1 MPSPA
6 ITIGDDFCAEEK
18 LVMKLVNRVCV
29 LAAMV
34 VLAGCSERGLSPLA
48 MLNAAQPVGSP
59 FNKYLAV
66 EYKTVA
72 NRFHGAEA
80 DYFAKKGLAAVD
92 GMFVQPETLA
102 GRDFSGVDAAEMAE
116 SRGELINLLNGG
128 GRDLAPDI
136 SAVAQTRFDCWAGLQ
151 GGSFLRRHAAHFPQ
165 ENVTCR
171 EKFRTAVNLLKQV
184 LEIAPPPI
192 MSPPAPVTAEE
203 FPSPILASSHGIET
217 PVREMSFLIFFDWD
231 KAIVTPGAD
240 DVLEMAT
247 HEINARDDIS
257 EIIVGGYTDTSGSEK
272 YNMKLSQKRANAVR
286 ERLVFYGADKNKI
299 RVVGH
304 GEKDLLVKTAPG
316 AREPQNR
323 RAQIIFE

>member
-1 MPSPA
+1 
-6 ITIGDDFCAEEK
+6 
-18 LVMKLVNRVCV
+18 MKLVNRVCV

-128 GRDLAPDI
+128 GRDL
-136 SAVAQTRFDCWAGLQ
+136 AQTRFDCWAGLQ

-257 EIIVGGYTDTSGSEK
+257 EIIVGG
-272 YNMKLSQKRANAVR
+272 
-286 ERLVFYGADKNKI
+286 
-299 RVVGH
+299 
-304 GEKDLLVKTAPG
+304 
-316 AREPQNR
+316 
-323 RAQIIFE
+323 